1 MAKPGAHQAM
11 WRRMGFVR
19 IRLTRATALGIGI
32 CFKRTPDRRERTPRV
47 PARTRASSPDETGTE
62 VTMRRGLHRSRGWL
76 ALILTLVVGAG
87 VGGVAPAT
95 AAAAEETAVFAGA
108 CFWGVQAVFQR
119 VRGVTKA
126 VSGYAG
132 GSAGTAQYELVSRG
146 TTGHAE
152 SVEVTWDPARVS
164 YAQLLQVFFTVAHD
178 PTELN
183 RQGPDVGT
191 QYRSAIF
198 FTTPAQKT
206 ATQAYVDQL
215 VAAKKFPR
223 AIVTQVVPLAGFY
236 RAEDYFNRHPDEPY
250 IVYNDWPKVDSLRKA
265 FPSLYVER

>member
-1 MAKPGAHQAM
+1 MLEGS
-11 WRRMGFVR
+11 R
-19 IRLTRATALGIGI
+19 
-32 CFKRTPDRRERTPRV
+32 
-47 PARTRASSPDETGTE
+47 
-62 VTMRRGLHRSRGWL
+62 RSRARL
-76 ALILTLVVGAG
+76 ALALTLAVVTAGAIPGGAG
-87 VGGVAPAT
+87 RAEAAPG
-95 AAAAEETAVFAGA
+95 EETVVFAGG

-119 VRGVTKA
+119 IRGVTKA

-132 GSAGTAQYELVSRG
+132 GSAGTARYELVSRG

-206 ATQAYVDQL
+206 GAQAYIDQL
-215 VAAKKFPR
+215 AAAKKFPR
-223 AIVTQVVPLAGFY
+223 AIVTQVVPLAGFH
-236 RAEDYFNRHPDEPY
+236 RAEDYHQDYFNRHPDEPY

>member
-1 MAKPGAHQAM
+1 M
-11 WRRMGFVR
+11 
-19 IRLTRATALGIGI
+19 L
-32 CFKRTPDRRERTPRV
+32 
-47 PARTRASSPDETGTE
+47 
-62 VTMRRGLHRSRGWL
+62 RGSCRSRARL
-76 ALILTLVVGAG
+76 ALALTLAVVTAGAIPGG
-87 VGGVAPAT
+87 VGRAEAAPG
-95 AAAAEETAVFAGA
+95 EETVVFAGG

-119 VRGVTKA
+119 IRGVTKA

-132 GSAGTAQYELVSRG
+132 GSAGTARYELVSRG

-206 ATQAYVDQL
+206 GAQAYIDQL
-215 VAAKKFPR
+215 AAAKKFPR

-236 RAEDYFNRHPDEPY
+236 PAEDYHQDYFNRHPDEPY

>member
-1 MAKPGAHQAM
+1 LP
-11 WRRMGFVR
+11 VR
-19 IRLTRATALGIGI
+19 IAVA
-32 CFKRTPDRRERTPRV
+32 
-47 PARTRASSPDETGTE
+47 
-62 VTMRRGLHRSRGWL
+62 L
-76 ALILTLVVGAG
+76 ALVLVTASAVPGRGARAEA
-87 VGGVAPAT
+87 APG
-95 AAAAEETAVFAGA
+95 EETVVFAGG

-119 VRGVTKA
+119 VRGVTKS

-132 GSAGTAQYELVSRG
+132 GSAGTARYELVSRG

-164 YAQLLQVFFTVAHD
+164 YAQLLQVFFTAAHD

-206 ATQAYVDQL
+206 GAQAYIDQL
-215 VAAKKFPR
+215 AAAKKFPR
-223 AIVTQVVPLAGFY
+223 PIVTQVVPLTEFY
-236 RAEDYFNRHPDEPY
+236 RAEDYHQDYFNRHPDEPY

>member
-1 MAKPGAHQAM
+1 MLEGS
-11 WRRMGFVR
+11 R
-19 IRLTRATALGIGI
+19 
-32 CFKRTPDRRERTPRV
+32 
-47 PARTRASSPDETGTE
+47 
-62 VTMRRGLHRSRGWL
+62 RSRVRL
-76 ALILTLVVGAG
+76 ALALTLAVVTAGAIPGG
-87 VGGVAPAT
+87 VGRAEAAPG
-95 AAAAEETAVFAGA
+95 EETVVFAGG

-119 VRGVTKA
+119 IRGVTKA

-132 GSAGTAQYELVSRG
+132 GSAGTARYELVSRG

-206 ATQAYVDQL
+206 GAQAYIDQL
-215 VAAKKFPR
+215 AAAKKFPR
-223 AIVTQVVPLAGFY
+223 AIVTQVVPLAGFH
-236 RAEDYFNRHPDEPY
+236 RAEDYHQDYFNRHPDEPY

>member
-1 MAKPGAHQAM
+1 
-11 WRRMGFVR
+11 
-19 IRLTRATALGIGI
+19 
-32 CFKRTPDRRERTPRV
+32 
-47 PARTRASSPDETGTE
+47 
-62 VTMRRGLHRSRGWL
+62 MRRGLHRSRGWL

-95 AAAAEETAVFAGA
+95 AAAAEETAVFAGG

-119 VRGVTKA
+119 VRGVTRA

-132 GSAGTAQYELVSRG
+132 GSAGTAQYDLVSRG

-164 YAQLLQVFFTVAHD
+164 YAQLLEVFFRVAHN

-206 ATQAYVDQL
+206 GAQGYIDQL
-215 VAAKKFPR
+215 TASKAFRRP
-223 AIVTQVVPLAGFY
+223 IVTQVVPLAGFY
-236 RAEDYFNRHPDEPY
+236 KAEDYHQNYFDRHPDEPY
-250 IVYNDWPKVDSLRKA
+250 IVYNDWPKVDSLRKE
-265 FPSLYVER
+265 FPALYVEK